1 MSSGTIKIIGASQH
15 NLQNIDL
22 VIPRDS
28 LVVITGLSGSGKS
41 SLAFDTLYAEGQR
54 RYVESLSAYARQ
66 FLDRLQKPHVEHI
79 DGLSPAIAIEQ
90 RTAGSSPRSIVA
102 TTTEIYDYLRL
113 LYAHIGVPHCPEC
126 GREIHSQSPQ
136 TICEQVSALPEGR
149 RIMILAPYINGKKG
163 EHRDVLDQM
172 RRDGFARARIDGTVK
187 SLDEEISLA
196 KTKRHTIE
204 AVVDRLV
211 TGRTEASRLNDS
223 VELALKKGQG
233 IMTLLTE
240 DANAKDGWHEEQ
252 YSEHLACIHCNLSF
266 SEMLPRNF
274 SFNTPYGACPHCD
287 GLGKRLIFTPEAVVP
302 NPELSIKKGAI
313 PLWRRG
319 MRNIIIL
326 YNHYLKCLA
335 EQYKFS
341 LTTPWKDLPEN
352 IRHMLLYGTGDEE
365 VVFDYWM
372 RGKMH
377 PWRKPFEGIIPN
389 LIKRHRE
396 TESEE
401 VRARLQEVMTFEE
414 CPVCHGKRLKP
425 ESLAVTVRGLN
436 IFDFCSLSIDKALE
450 FMEKLTLTEN
460 EKAIAGEICK
470 EIKARLGF
478 LKSVG
483 LNYLTLNRESASLSG
498 GESQRI
504 RLASQVGSGLVGV
517 LYILDE
523 PSIGLHQRD
532 NDRLLFTLRKLRDA
546 GNTVIVV
553 EHDLDTMRAADFL
566 VDLGPGA
573 GRNGGKVIC
582 AGTPEQV
589 MKCPESLTGQFLNGV
604 RQIPVPECRLP
615 GNGKS
620 IVIRKAAENNL
631 KNIDVKIPLG
641 TFTCITGVSG
651 SGKSTLVNRI
661 LTRAIYRRMEVK
673 CDPPGKHESIEGLEN
688 VSKMIVIDQSPI
700 GRTPRSNPATYTGLF
715 DLIRMVFAATPD
727 AKMRGFSPG
736 RFSFNVKGGRCENC
750 KGDGIRKIEMQFLPD
765 VYVQCDQCGGQR
777 YNSETL
783 NVHFKGRSIADA
795 LDMTVS
801 EALEFFDALPRLKT
815 KLKTLNDVGLGYIK
829 LGQPATTL
837 SGGEAQRVKLA
848 TELSRKPQG
857 HTLYVLDEPTT
868 GLHLADIEQ
877 LLKVLQALRD
887 QGNTILVIE
896 HNLDVIKV
904 ADHIIDLGP
913 EGGDEGGTIVAQG
926 TPEEVAKCAKSF
938 TGQYLKPLLK

>member
-1 MSSGTIKIIGASQH
+1 MSSGTIKIVGASQH

-22 VIPRDS
+22 EMPRDS
-28 LVVITGLSGSGKS
+28 LIVITGLSGSGKS

-113 LYAHIGVPHCPEC
+113 LYAHIGVPHCPDC

-136 TICEQVSALPEGR
+136 TICEQVASLPEGR
-149 RIMILAPYINGKKG
+149 KIMILAPYINGKKG
-163 EHRDVLDQM
+163 EHRDVIEQM
-172 RRDGFARARIDGTVK
+172 RRDGFARARIDGAVK
-187 SLDEEISLA
+187 SLDDDISLA

-240 DANAKDGWHEEQ
+240 DADANGGWHEEQ
-252 YSEHLACIHCNLSF
+252 YSEHLVCTHCNLSF

-302 NPELSIKKGAI
+302 DPNLSIKKGAI

-352 IRHMLLYGTGDEE
+352 IRHLLLYGTGDEE

-401 VRARLQEVMTFEE
+401 VRARLQEAMTFEE
-414 CPVCHGKRLKP
+414 CPVCHGRRLKP

-436 IFDFCSLSIDKALE
+436 IFEFCSLSIDKAFD
-450 FMEKLTLTEN
+450 FMEKLKLTET

-504 RLASQVGSGLVGV
+504 RLASQVGSGLVGALAYCFSDTFWFSAV
-517 LYILDE
+517 EGEVYAMSSLFTALVFWAMTEWYDHADE
-523 PSIGLHQRD
+523 PHANRWIVLIAFLMGLSIGIH
-532 NDRLLFTLRKLRDA
+532 LLNLLA
-546 GNTVIVV
+546 IP
-553 EHDLDTMRAADFL
+553 AL
-566 VDLGPGA
+566 VF
-573 GRNGGKVIC
+573 
-582 AGTPEQV
+582 
-589 MKCPESLTGQFLNGV
+589 MYYF
-604 RQIPVPECRLP
+604 RQ
-615 GNGKS
+615 K
-620 IVIRKAAENNL
+620 
-631 KNIDVKIPLG
+631 
-641 TFTCITGVSG
+641 
-651 SGKSTLVNRI
+651 
-661 LTRAIYRRMEVK
+661 
-673 CDPPGKHESIEGLEN
+673 
-688 VSKMIVIDQSPI
+688 
-700 GRTPRSNPATYTGLF
+700 
-715 DLIRMVFAATPD
+715 PD
-727 AKMRGFSPG
+727 
-736 RFSFNVKGGRCENC
+736 
-750 KGDGIRKIEMQFLPD
+750 
-765 VYVQCDQCGGQR
+765 
-777 YNSETL
+777 
-783 NVHFKGRSIADA
+783 
-795 LDMTVS
+795 
-801 EALEFFDALPRLKT
+801 
-815 KLKTLNDVGLGYIK
+815 
-829 LGQPATTL
+829 
-837 SGGEAQRVKLA
+837 
-848 TELSRKPQG
+848 
-857 HTLYVLDEPTT
+857 
-868 GLHLADIEQ
+868 
-877 LLKVLQALRD
+877 
-887 QGNTILVIE
+887 
-896 HNLDVIKV
+896 
-904 ADHIIDLGP
+904 
-913 EGGDEGGTIVAQG
+913 
-926 TPEEVAKCAKSF
+926 
-938 TGQYLKPLLK
+938 